1 MCAPNNN
8 KRVSVVVVMMMI
20 MIYAKKREERRGGRV
35 LHISQIIN
43 KVIYLQFKLIFSII
57 FVSFQDID

>member
-1 MCAPNNN
+1 
-8 KRVSVVVVMMMI
+8 MMMI